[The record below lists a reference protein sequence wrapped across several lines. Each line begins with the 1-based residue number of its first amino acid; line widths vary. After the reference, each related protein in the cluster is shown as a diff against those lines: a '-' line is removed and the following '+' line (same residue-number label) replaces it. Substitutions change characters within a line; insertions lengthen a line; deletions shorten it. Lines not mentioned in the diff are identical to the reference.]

1 LFDEKLEGQ
10 MSFRTKFA
18 LILASATLAIYTVV
32 GGWIS
37 TRAQQ
42 PANDPNAQLRI
53 FESVLQHIQND
64 YVDEPNM
71 EKVRAGALRGLAY
84 GLDPYSTYLTP
95 EQVRDYSDNAK
106 NNQSGIGAELSQVAS
121 YLYVIAPMKGSP
133 ADQAGV
139 RAGDIIEYI
148 DNKATRD
155 ISLYDAKQLLNG
167 PAGTE
172 VKLRILRANTKPLT
186 LTVKRGT
193 SRAAT
198 AETRMETGRI
208 GVLRIN
214 SLTDGEANDVRGRL
228 QDLIK
233 QGAQKVVVDL
243 RATAG
248 GSISDAVAV
257 ANLFVRDGVL
267 AETIGREGK
276 VLKTYSA
283 DPKAAIFN
291 GPLVVLIDS
300 GTAGAAEVVAS
311 AVLDRNRGQ
320 VVGERSFGAGA
331 EQQLF
336 TLRGGDGLLLTTVKW
351 ASGSGKPFLGEDRAR
366 SGVMPSVEVKRPE
379 LADAIDPDDLTGN
392 DDDAV
397 AKPSASPDKQVTPE
411 ETPKAPAEDVQMKK
425 ALELLRESKP
435 QAQRA
440 AA

>member
-1 LFDEKLEGQ
+1 
-10 MSFRTKFA
+10 MSFRSKFA
-18 LILASATLAIYTVV
+18 LILASATLALYTVV

-95 EQVRDYSDNAK
+95 EQVREFDQDAK
-106 NNQSGIGAELSQVAS
+106 SNQVGIGAELSQVAS

-148 DNKATRD
+148 DGKATRD

-167 PAGTE
+167 AAGSE
-172 VKLRILRANTKPLT
+172 VKLRILRANARPLT
-186 LTVKRGT
+186 VAVKRGAF
-193 SRAAT
+193 RAPA
-198 AETRMETGRI
+198 AEARMEAGRI
-208 GVLRIN
+208 GVLRVN
-214 SLTDGEANDVRGRL
+214 SFAPGEAADARARL

-233 QGAQKVVVDL
+233 QGAQKMVIDL
-243 RATAG
+243 RGTAG
-248 GSISDAVAV
+248 GAIDEAVAV
-257 ANLFVRDGVL
+257 ANLFIKDGMI
-267 AETIGREGK
+267 AQTSGREGK
-276 VLKTYSA
+276 SLKTFSA
-283 DPKAAIFN
+283 DPKAAIFS
-291 GPLVVLIDS
+291 GPVVGLIDS

-311 AVLDRNRGQ
+311 ALLERNRGQ
-320 VVGERSFGAGA
+320 VVGEKSFGAGA

-351 ASGSGKPFLGEDRAR
+351 ASASGKPFLGEDRSH
-366 SGVMPSVEVKRPE
+366 SGVAPSVEVKRPE
-379 LADAIDPDDLTGN
+379 LADAIDPEDLTGN
-392 DDDAV
+392 DDDQA
-397 AKPSASPDKQVTPE
+397 AKPGQPGDKPSVAPE
-411 ETPKAPAEDVQMKK
+411 PTAPKPSVEDIQMKK
-425 ALELLRESKP
+425 ALELLRENKALP
-435 QAQRA
+435 LQRA
-440 AA
+440 A